1 MFKIEKIEDLTTEN
15 RKEYTALIDELM
27 RFKVFSDMV
36 EGDVTRVIKEV
47 ETDTNYKGEITF
59 NYFRWNC
66 KTISESVEGILFG
79 LKMLRDWLTIF
90 HGCYQRLSLIFLINK
105 MNSLG
110 NQISVNLFNGE
121 EIDENTM
128 VEIEVK
134 SKWFYKLIEENLAIE
149 INEEEIRSIIS
160 GMKITCEIE

>member
-1 MFKIEKIEDLTTEN
+1 MFKIEKIEDLAPEN
-15 RKEYTALIDELM
+15 KKEYTALIDELM
-27 RFKVFSDMV
+27 QFKVFSDMV
-36 EGDVTRVIKEV
+36 RGDTTSVIKEA

-90 HGCYQRLSLIFLINK
+90 HGRYQRLSLIFLINK

-110 NQISVNLFNGE
+110 NQVSVNLFNGE

-134 SKWFYKLIEENLAIE
+134 SKWFYKHLEKNLEIE
-149 INEEEIRSIIS
+149 IDENEVKSIVS
-160 GMKITCEIE
+160 GMKVTCEIE